1 MSVMQ
6 VRESGKI
13 KEIKKSIASVE
24 GLSGYMSGQVLTI
37 ADHTKAMVMGF
48 DEKDVSV
55 LFLGRAEEVK
65 VGDPVYSKL
74 EEFKIPVGE
83 GFKGRV
89 VNALAEAVDNRGPIT
104 QKPEYYPVFSDAPGV
119 LERVPLHDVFETGN
133 LIIDAAIPIGKGQ
146 RQLIVGDK
154 MIGKTSLCLDAIIN
168 QKTKNVVCI
177 YCCIGR
183 SQSSLEKAIET
194 LKEND
199 AINNTVIVSAT
210 AYSSVG
216 QQYLAPYTACTLGEY
231 FMKNGQDVFV
241 VFDDLTRHAWAYRQI
256 SLLLERS
263 PGRDAYPGDIFY
275 LHSQLMERAGKLSN
289 EFKGGSMTFFPIVE
303 ALGGDIT
310 SYVPSNLVSM
320 TDGQIYLNTA
330 LFSSGF
336 KPAIDLGLSVS
347 RIGNKIQSPAMR
359 ELSAMLR
366 LEYIQYLDLLKVTQ
380 FKTGVSQEVNQ
391 RLKHGEVITRL
402 FIQDKARPR
411 SLEEELIFLYALR
424 QNILEVL
431 ANPEIEHFKN
441 NILRFAEGWYPSML
455 EDLLKQK
462 KMTPEITKKL
472 NECLIAFFKNYASH
486 P

>member
-6 VRESGKI
+6 VRESGQV
-13 KEIKKSIASVE
+13 KEIKKSIASVQ
-24 GLSGYMSGQVLTI
+24 GLSGYMSGQVLSI
-37 ADHTKAMVMGF
+37 ADHTRAMVMGF
-48 DEKDVSV
+48 DKQDVSV
-55 LFLGRAEEVK
+55 LFLGRAEGVK
-65 VGDPVYSKL
+65 VGDPVYNSL
-74 EEFKIPVGE
+74 EEFRAPVGE

-89 VNALAEAVDNRGPIT
+89 VNALAEPVDGRGPIK
-104 QKPEYYPVFSDAPGV
+104 QSEHYPVFADAPGV
-119 LERVPLHDVFETGN
+119 LDRVPLAEAFETGN
-133 LIIDAAIPIGKGQ
+133 LIVDAAIPIGKGQ

-154 MIGKTSLCLDAIIN
+154 MIGKTCLCLDAIIN
-168 QKTKNVVCI
+168 QKTKDVVCI

-183 SQSSLEKAIET
+183 SQSSLEKAVET
-194 LKEND
+194 LKENG
-199 AINNTVIVSAT
+199 AIDNTIVVSAT
-210 AYSSVG
+210 AYSSPG

-275 LHSQLMERAGKLSN
+275 LHSQLMERAGKLGP

-310 SYVPSNLVSM
+310 GYVPSNLVSM

-347 RIGNKIQSPAMR
+347 RIGNKIQVPAMK
-359 ELSAMLR
+359 ELSSMLR

-380 FKTGVSQEVNQ
+380 FKTGVSKEINQ

-402 FIQDKARPR
+402 FVQDKARPR
-411 SLEEELIFLYALR
+411 ALEEELIFLYALR
-424 QNILEVL
+424 TKALEEL
-431 ANPEIEHFKN
+431 SRPEIEHFKN
-441 NILRFAEGWYPSML
+441 NILRFARDTCPCVIEG
-455 EDLLKQK
+455 LLKQK
-462 KMTPEITKKL
+462 TMTPEITRTL
-472 NECLIAFFKNYASH
+472 NDCLIAFFRLGTGVQ
-486 P
+486 

>member
-6 VRESGKI
+6 VCESGRV
-13 KEIKKSIASVE
+13 KEIKKSIASVD
-24 GLSGYMSGQVLTI
+24 GLSAYMSGQVLTI
-37 ADHTKAMVMGF
+37 ANHTKAMVMGF
-48 DEKDVSV
+48 DNQDVSV
-55 LFLGRAEEVK
+55 LFLGRAEDVK
-65 VGDPVYSKL
+65 VGDPVYNRL

-89 VNALAEAVDNRGPIT
+89 VNALAEPLDGQGPIS
-104 QKPEYYPVFSDAPGV
+104 QKLEYYSVFSDAPGV
-119 LERVPLHDVFETGN
+119 LDRVPLCDVFETGN

-168 QKTKNVVCI
+168 QKGKDVVCV

-183 SQSSLEKAIET
+183 SQSSLEKVVET
-194 LKEND
+194 LKENG
-199 AINNTVIVSAT
+199 AISNTIIVSAT
-210 AYSSVG
+210 AYSSPG

-275 LHSQLMERAGKLSN
+275 LHSQLMERAGKFSP

-310 SYVPSNLVSM
+310 SYIPSNLVSM
-320 TDGQIYLNTA
+320 TDGQIYLNA
-330 LFSSGF
+330 SLFSSGL

-347 RIGNKIQSPAMR
+347 RIGNKIQSLAMK
-359 ELSAMLR
+359 ELSSMLR

-380 FKTGVSQEVNQ
+380 FKTGVSQEVNE
-391 RLKHGEVITRL
+391 RLKHGDVITRL

-411 SLEEELIFLYALR
+411 PLEEELILLYALR
-424 QNILEVL
+424 SKALEVL
-431 ANPEIEHFKN
+431 SNPAIEHFKN
-441 NILRFAEGWYPSML
+441 NILRFTKDRYPFLL
-455 EDLLKQK
+455 EDILKQK
-462 KMTPEITKKL
+462 KITSELTKKL
-472 NECLIAFFKNYASH
+472 NDCLTAFFKSL
-486 P
+486 